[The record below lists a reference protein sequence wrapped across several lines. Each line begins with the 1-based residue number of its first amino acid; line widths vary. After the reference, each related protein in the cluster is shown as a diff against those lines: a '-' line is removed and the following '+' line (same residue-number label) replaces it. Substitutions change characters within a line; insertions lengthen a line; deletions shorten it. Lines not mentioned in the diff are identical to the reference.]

1 MGSVLAILAVL
12 AAIGSLFALDPGGAI
27 AESGFLDFREM
38 DWKQLTAWGFRTIG
52 VGLALLIMVWQLL
65 RHRPLRE
72 IEAQRSPAR
81 SASPRAASL
90 PAAAVSVLEERKV
103 SGRTLLASIIE
114 MCQRGTLQIECT
126 ETRRGYRYRL
136 VQQGSVQ
143 HDWER
148 LICNRL
154 PSDPTTVQELLD
166 RLVEREEAI
175 GHQLGEFLQHRGL
188 FSDNPMRVFR
198 EHYGDGIELAMLA
211 GALIGV
217 GSGFWLALWLSQWW
231 ANTLVGA
238 FMGGLYGIIATP
250 MSPGILPSTEE
261 GTQERAKWLS
271 LKESLTGDDGK
282 GIRDES
288 DSMQAYAVALDAAQ
302 PWLDLSVSAPAWFG
316 SSGISSP
323 RSPDLDWAYHGFM
336 HAPAWGLAG
345 RARDAVDVLE
355 WPDDSAESDSIQ
367 SAIEQTEETES
378 GRKQSE
384 EFISGTR
391 PQQEKASYPPSSALD
406 YQDYRLPGHVE
417 KLKDGRGCGG
427 CCKWVACLLG
437 TAALIVTV
445 VVVLNLV
452 SPAVE
457 PCPVDSPS
465 IPHHGQLLT
474 LLDLFQDQCVS
485 VVGEVVSRDMGELV
499 VEVDRG
505 EYLQWVRVIIG
516 TEVYELT
523 ALGDRIRISG
533 RVREHEDGGY
543 AVQHGLDRGWWGNLR
558 ENLPGDFLTP

>member
-12 AAIGSLFALDPGGAI
+12 AAIGTLFALDPGGAI
-27 AESGFLDFREM
+27 AESGFPDFREM

-52 VGLALLIMVWQLL
+52 IGLALLIMVWLLL
-65 RHRPLRE
+65 RYRSLRG
-72 IEAQRSPAR
+72 IEGKRSPGR
-81 SASPRAASL
+81 SASPRAGSL

-103 SGRTLLASIIE
+103 SGRTLLAAIIE

-126 ETRRGYRYRL
+126 ETWQGYRYRL

-154 PSDPTTVQELLD
+154 PSDPTTVQELLN
-166 RLVEREEAI
+166 RLVERDEAI
-175 GHQLGEFLQHRGL
+175 GHQLGEFLQHRGI

-198 EHYGDGIELAMLA
+198 EHYGDGIELAMLT

-231 ANTLVGA
+231 ANSLVGA

-250 MSPGILPSTEE
+250 MSPGILPPTEE
-261 GTQERAKWLS
+261 GTREISEWLG
-271 LKESLTGDDGK
+271 LKESLTGPDREGILDD
-282 GIRDES
+282 S
-288 DSMQAYAVALDAAQ
+288 DSMLAYAVALDAAQ
-302 PWLDLSVSAPAWFG
+302 PWLDLAVSAPPWFG
-316 SSGISSP
+316 SGGKSSP
-323 RSPDLDWAYHGFM
+323 RSPDPDWAYHGFM

-345 RARDAVDVLE
+345 RAREAVDVLE
-355 WPDDSAESDSIQ
+355 WLDDSAESDSIQ
-367 SAIEQTEETES
+367 SSIEQIEGTES
-378 GRKQSE
+378 AKQQSE
-384 EFISGTR
+384 EAISGTR
-391 PQQEKASYPPSSALD
+391 TQQERASNPPSSALD
-406 YQDYRLPGHVE
+406 YKDYRLPGHIV
-417 KLKDGRGCGG
+417 KLKGGRGCGG
-427 CCKWVACLLG
+427 CYKWVGCLLSI
-437 TAALIVTV
+437 AALIVAV

-457 PCPVDSPS
+457 PCPVDSPG

-485 VVGEVVSRDMGELV
+485 VVGGVVSREMGELV

-505 EYLQWVRVIIG
+505 DYVQWVRVIIG
-516 TEVYELT
+516 AEVYEQV

-533 RVREHEDGGY
+533 RIGEHEEGGY
-543 AVQHGLDRGWWGNLR
+543 VVQHGLDRGWWGNLR
-558 ENLPGDFLTP
+558 ENLPGDFLTL